1 MKQFLGGVSLAIMLS
16 ACASTNTQ
24 NYMAADDQ
32 GDFGYYESALT
43 DKHYRIAYKMRG
55 DDIETAK
62 DYALLR
68 GAELTLQKGYE
79 WFEIV
84 DRETSQK
91 TDDRH
96 ARAVTTM
103 RVYGSSYR
111 ECGLLSCRTVTRP
124 DYVDA
129 SFANNA
135 PRRSDTTVIFIEIM
149 MGNGMKPSGGSIYDA
164 RTLAE
169 TIRARS

>member
-1 MKQFLGGVSLAIMLS
+1 MNKFLGSVSLAFIMT
-16 ACASTNTQ
+16 ACASTDTQ
-24 NYMAADDQ
+24 NYMAADEK

-43 DKHYRIAYKMRG
+43 DTHHRIAYKMRG
-55 DDIETAK
+55 DDIDTAK

-79 WFEIV
+79 WFEVV
-84 DRETSQK
+84 DRDTNQK

-96 ARAVTTM
+96 ERAVVAM

-111 ECGLLSCRTVTRP
+111 ECGILTCRTVTRP

-129 SFANNA
+129 SYADRA
-135 PRRSDTTVIFIEIM
+135 PRRSDTTVVFIEIV
-149 MGNGMKPSGGSIYDA
+149 MGNGVKPSGGNIYDA
-164 RTLAE
+164 RTLSE